1 MNQIYKGVYMKSLVS
16 IIFFAMI
23 FSSCSSMKKRDC
35 NRESNN
41 EAVVRNFLNEVVT
54 KGKLELLDELWTK
67 DMLWS
72 DGTTT
77 IKGLE
82 NFRKVLGAV
91 KEKTFENMQL
101 NIKDVVTSKD
111 KVVVRFTN
119 SGKLIGT
126 YRGYKPTF
134 KRAEWIG
141 IGIYRLENGKIAE
154 AWFAEDYLSQL
165 LQLGIVKLKE

>member
-1 MNQIYKGVYMKSLVS
+1 MRSFLNVLFLGALCALVS
-16 IIFFAMI
+16 
-23 FSSCSSMKKRDC
+23 SCASLKTADYDQAK
-35 NRESNN
+35 SN
-41 EAVVRNFLNEVVT
+41 EIVVRTFLDEVVT
-54 KGKLELLDELWTK
+54 GGKLELLDELWTQ

-77 IKGLE
+77 IRGLE
-82 NFRKVLGAV
+82 NFKKVLGAV

-101 NIKDVVTSKD
+101 NIQDVITSEN

-119 SGKLIGT
+119 SGKLIGP
-126 YRGYKPTF
+126 YRGYEPTF

-154 AWFAEDYLSQL
+154 AWFAEDYLAQL
-165 LQLGIVKLKE
+165 VQLGIVTLKE